1 MALVVEGNRQG
12 LSVPMCSV
20 AMIGEVS
27 MKNEPSEQVEECLGD
42 SEPEESSGIVA
53 VGFPPCVVCGDK
65 SSGNHFGVVSCE
77 ACKSF
82 FRRSVRANRQYLC
95 RAVEKNNCPV
105 TVKTR
110 NRCQH
115 CRLEKCLNVGMRREG
130 GQGCALA
137 CVAEGRGGLWNGVFA
152 AEMCVCEA
160 NVVTRVKCN
169 FSRRCSS
176 L

>member
-1 MALVVEGNRQG
+1 MALPVEGNREPQG
-12 LSVPMCSV
+12 IPMCSV
-20 AMIGEVS
+20 AMIGDVS
-27 MKNEPSEQVEECLGD
+27 MKNEPSDQVDECPGD
-42 SEPEESSGIVA
+42 SEAEESSGIMVA

-115 CRLEKCLNVGMRREG
+115 CRLEKCLKVGMRREG
-130 GQGCALA
+130 GELRVHAS
-137 CVAEGRGGLWNGVFA
+137 VVEGGGGSGNCRF
-152 AEMCVCEA
+152 AEMRVREG
-160 NVVTRVKCN
+160 TRVH
-169 FSRRCSS
+169 
-176 L
+176 

>member
-1 MALVVEGNRQG
+1 MVKNGTNRPGGMALLVEGRRQLG
-12 LSVPMCSV
+12 ARMCSV
-20 AMIGEVS
+20 AMIGDVS
-27 MKNEPSEQVEECLGD
+27 MKNELSEQIEDCFGD
-42 SEPEESSGIVA
+42 REGEDSSGIVT
-53 VGFPPCVVCGDK
+53 VGFPPCVVCSDK

-115 CRLEKCLNVGMRREG
+115 CRLEKCLKVGMRREG
-130 GQGCALA
+130 GQGCTLA
-137 CVAEGRGGLWNGVFA
+137 GI
-152 AEMCVCEA
+152 
-160 NVVTRVKCN
+160 
-169 FSRRCSS
+169 
-176 L
+176 